1 MVAQIR
7 SASAK
12 SLEAD
17 HLRRGALQETAF
29 YRAKIAALEAN
40 SPLDLKRVEKERIN
54 ELEKQINILANEN
67 AQMGKE
73 LELEKEGREQANT
86 LHSSATQL
94 EAETLK
100 RAEEAEEAQREAFEE
115 LERLRGQF
123 LTYEQDA
130 REHTEQLITLS
141 SQVQQRE
148 AERDQL
154 RSQLDEAIATRDQNV
169 QLVGEVQAAI
179 TSAGLMASEME
190 AMYAKESGKVQQL
203 EEELA
208 ECRAEL
214 ESRTKNAELAAERLK
229 EIENA
234 YAKSREEADALR
246 AVTTSRLGEI
256 LDSHKELRADE
267 ARAARG
273 HQEQLQ
279 ALEEEGKS
287 LRKMLQEA
295 GQRVDAAESGVSQ
308 HRTKMRDM
316 ESKVQA
322 LRGELR
328 TTQTKLLSAQAEV
341 ARYKQLHS
349 TRDEELKEKEMAMTE
364 VETRCTMFRNLLAD
378 HGIAV
383 EDSNFDNIKEPSTRE
398 LEDKLRERTRANEVA
413 QREIQDLRI
422 RCEEAEVKIESLGK
436 LVERIKDTL
445 VERVKDTRSPTSP
458 NMRSPT
464 PTGGEVNRVGELEK
478 KLVDMEKEHRD
489 KVAGLET
496 DYQTAV
502 RYVKGTEKMLKRMKV
517 S

>member
-1 MVAQIR
+1 M
-7 SASAK
+7 
-12 SLEAD
+12 EAD

-29 YRAKIAALEAN
+29 YRAKIAALETN
-40 SPLDLKRVEKERIN
+40 SLLDLKRVEKERIN

-67 AQMGKE
+67 AQMSKE
-73 LELEKEGREQANT
+73 LEWEKEGREQANC
-86 LHSSATQL
+86 LHSSATQR
-94 EAETLK
+94 EAETLR
-100 RAEEAEEAQREAFEE
+100 RAEEAEEAQKEALEE
-115 LERLRGQF
+115 LERLRGHF
-123 LTYEQDA
+123 LTYEQGA
-130 REHTEQLITLS
+130 REHSEQLITLS
-141 SQVQQRE
+141 SRVQQRE

-154 RSQLDEAIATRDQNV
+154 RSQLDEAIATRDQNI
-169 QLVGEVQAAI
+169 QLVSEVQAAI

-190 AMYAKESGKVQQL
+190 AMYTKESVKVQQL

-214 ESRTKNAELAAERLK
+214 ESRTRNAELATEKLK

-256 LDSHKELRADE
+256 LDSHKEMRADE
-267 ARAARG
+267 TRAARG

-287 LRKMLQEA
+287 LRKMLKEA
-295 GQRVDAAESGVSQ
+295 GQRVDAAESGVNQ
-308 HRTKMRDM
+308 HRTKMRDV
-316 ESKVQA
+316 ESKVQT

-328 TTQTKLLSAQAEV
+328 TSQTKLLSAQAEV

-349 TRDEELKEKEMAMTE
+349 TRDEELKEKEIAMTE
-364 VETRCTMFRNLLAD
+364 VETRCAMLRNLLAD

-383 EDSNFDNIKEPSTRE
+383 NDSDLEDIKAPSTRE
-398 LEDKLRERTRANEVA
+398 LEGKLREQTRVSEAA
-413 QREIQDLRI
+413 QREIQDLRT
-422 RCEEAEVKIESLGK
+422 RCEEAEVKVESLGK
-436 LVERIKDTL
+436 LVERIKGA
-445 VERVKDTRSPTSP
+445 RSPTSAS
-458 NMRSPT
+458 MRSPT
-464 PTGGEVNRVGELEK
+464 PTGGEITRVSELEK
-478 KLVDMEKEHRD
+478 KLIDMEKEHRD

-517 S
+517 C

>member
-29 YRAKIAALEAN
+29 YRAKVAALEAN
-40 SPLDLKRVEKERIN
+40 SALDLKRVEKERIN

-67 AQMGKE
+67 AQMSKE

-141 SQVQQRE
+141 SKVQQRE

-267 ARAARG
+267 TRAARG

-295 GQRVDAAESGVSQ
+295 GQRVDAAESGVNQ

-316 ESKVQA
+316 KSKVQA

-364 VETRCTMFRNLLAD
+364 VETRYTMFRNLLAD

-383 EDSNFDNIKEPSTRE
+383 EDSNLVNIKEPSTRE
-398 LEDKLRERTRANEVA
+398 LEDKLREQTRANEVA

-436 LVERIKDTL
+436 LVERIKDT
-445 VERVKDTRSPTSP
+445 RSPTSP

-464 PTGGEVNRVGELEK
+464 PTGGEISRVGELEK